1 MLLLTVFII
10 VDLAS
15 FMHCIM
21 LILARLCSYMLD
33 HVESKRE
40 EPTEQAQVEDFTN
53 LDLDQDKP
61 RCI

>member
-1 MLLLTVFII
+1 
-10 VDLAS
+10 
-15 FMHCIM
+15 MHCIM

-33 HVESKRE
+33 HVESKHE